1 MWASTS
7 GKEIIRREMGK
18 RHGMARVCD
27 EKRNGN
33 DSRVRFEME
42 GGREI

>member
-7 GKEIIRREMGK
+7 GKEIIQRDGK
-18 RHGMARVCD
+18 EAKNSASVSD

-33 DSRVRFEME
+33 GSRVRFEME